1 MRLGKISFSAYL
13 VHFPIFM
20 KMREWEGWRE
30 STTLPEV
37 NFLIFSM
44 VGWIVS
50 IVLGG
55 LLYKCIETPGIRIG
69 KYFIAKLPA

>member
-1 MRLGKISFSAYL
+1 
-13 VHFPIFM
+13 M

-37 NFLIFSM
+37 NLLILSM

-55 LLYKCIETPGIRIG
+55 LLYIRIETSGIRIG
-69 KYFIAKLPA
+69 RYFIAKLPA